1 MSSSADLDDLAARIR
16 ERCQV
21 TGEFV
26 LRSGAVTDRYF
37 DKFLLHADPVLLRE
51 IAEAVASLIPEET
64 EVLAGLE
71 MGAIPLV
78 TVVSQVTGLPA
89 RFVRK
94 KPKAY
99 GTQRLAEG
107 GDIEGK
113 RLTVLEDVVTTGG
126 QVIDSCTALRV
137 RGADILA
144 VVCVIDRQA
153 GGRDTLAA
161 RDLELRALLEF
172 PT

>member
-1 MSSSADLDDLAARIR
+1 MSAPGQLDDLAARIR
-16 ERCQV
+16 ARCEL
-21 TGEFV
+21 TGDFV
-26 LRSGAVTDRYF
+26 LRSGTTATRYF
-37 DKFLLHADPVLLRE
+37 DKYLLHSDPALLRE
-51 IAEAVASLIPEET
+51 IAEALVPLIPEET
-64 EVLAGLE
+64 DVLAGLE

-78 TVVSQVTGLPA
+78 TVVSQVTGLRA

-107 GDIEGK
+107 GDVEGK

-126 QVIDSCTALRV
+126 QVVDSCTALRV
-137 RGADILA
+137 RGADIIA

-153 GGRDTLAA
+153 GGREALESRQLTL
-161 RDLELRALLEF
+161 RSLF
-172 PT
+172 QFGP